1 MTVTIKD
8 SNNNV
13 VGTSKSIFI
22 ATKNLSVA
30 CVSTKKD
37 TQGNNISNLVK
48 TPLYYDGEIGLE
60 FELINPLNVNVK
72 VDQEYT
78 IYYTQTEN
86 LSIQTIILKKCKFN
100 KDKGTCETIQVLCSD
115 NIESVFKYYFPKL
128 HIYRNF
134 SDKVIGGFTK
144 SDLDIPSVEVNKFTE
159 VYQSL
164 LHLGDSDSIYLYEST
179 DLDKLM
185 QVTKQKLNDM
195 FADWSSKVD

>member
-1 MTVTIKD
+1 MTVTIKN

-13 VGTSKSIFI
+13 IGTSKSIFI
-22 ATKNLSVA
+22 NTKDLSVA

-37 TQGNNISNLVK
+37 TQGNNISNLVR

-60 FELINPLNVNVK
+60 FELINPLNVNTK
-72 VDQEYT
+72 ADQEYT
-78 IYYTQTEN
+78 IYYTQTEEN
-86 LSIQTIILKKCKFN
+86 CTQIIILKECKFN
-100 KDKGTCETIQVLCSD
+100 KDKGTCETIQVLYPD

-134 SDKVIGGFTK
+134 PDKVIGGFTK
-144 SDLDIPSVEVNKFTE
+144 SDLDNPSVEVNKFTE

-164 LHLGDSDSIYLYEST
+164 FHLGDSDKLFLHEST
-179 DLDKLM
+179 DLNELM

-195 FADWSSKVD
+195 FADWSSKVN